1 MHNLR
6 KIGDQKGSK
15 TAILQTLRIQGSI
28 SRIELTRL
36 TDLSKAT
43 ISLAINELLELGLVY
58 ETELRL
64 STGGRPATKLSLATQ
79 SHAVLGADLNNNRWV
94 LGAFDLL
101 GNPIHKVRIPIASS
115 SPGAAVQAL
124 AEELPKF
131 VKDLNKH
138 TVPLL
143 GLGVPGLV
151 DTQDGMIR
159 SSAVLGWQHVQLGK
173 MVEEAIGWPTV
184 VLNRS
189 RARGLSECRFG
200 SGKPYN
206 HMIYI
211 GVDTGIG
218 AGIYVNR
225 ELIHGTLGGAGEIGH
240 TTVSFDGPL
249 CPCGNTGCLQMLSA
263 ETAIEQ
269 ETRRLLRHGSSS
281 SLMSAASGDIQML
294 KAETICQAA
303 NEGDELAVQVIVNAA
318 SYLGL
323 TMANLVNALNPDA
336 IILGGWIPMECP
348 LYLQTAE
355 KVMRQRAM
363 SQLATA
369 AVVHPGSFD
378 EVGGA
383 LGAANYALDRHL
395 SFSHLY
401 NQQLKA

>member
-173 MVEEAIGWPTV
+173 MVE
-184 VLNRS
+184 
-189 RARGLSECRFG
+189 
-200 SGKPYN
+200 
-206 HMIYI
+206 
-211 GVDTGIG
+211 
-218 AGIYVNR
+218 
-225 ELIHGTLGGAGEIGH
+225 
-240 TTVSFDGPL
+240 
-249 CPCGNTGCLQMLSA
+249 
-263 ETAIEQ
+263 
-269 ETRRLLRHGSSS
+269 
-281 SLMSAASGDIQML
+281 
-294 KAETICQAA
+294 
-303 NEGDELAVQVIVNAA
+303 
-318 SYLGL
+318 
-323 TMANLVNALNPDA
+323 
-336 IILGGWIPMECP
+336 
-348 LYLQTAE
+348 
-355 KVMRQRAM
+355 
-363 SQLATA
+363 
-369 AVVHPGSFD
+369 
-378 EVGGA
+378 
-383 LGAANYALDRHL
+383 
-395 SFSHLY
+395 
-401 NQQLKA
+401 